1 MKIFKEITGLSL
13 ATLLAV
19 GLAACGS
26 SAAKENDAQE
36 DQNVGDQ
43 VDYTIV
49 GTDPGSGLMQATE
62 KALEEYDL
70 SDWELVSGSGAS
82 MTAALKKA
90 YDKEEPI
97 VFTAWSPHWKF
108 IKYDLK
114 FLDDPNLL
122 YGDAEEIHTLAR
134 KGLKEDKPEAYT
146 ILERFHW
153 DTEDMGEIMVAI
165 EDGEDPEMAAQA
177 WVDDNKD
184 KVAEWTKNVPKV
196 KGDKIKLAYA
206 PWDSEIASHYMMKQ
220 VLESMGY
227 DVTISSVEPGPMFA
241 GVADGSADATMA
253 AWLPITHKNYIEK
266 YEGDLD
272 DLGVNMEGVRQGL
285 AVPTYMEDVNS
296 IEDLKD

>member
-1 MKIFKEITGLSL
+1 MKFLKRITGLSL

-26 SAAKENDAQE
+26 SAAKENDAQK
-36 DQNVGDQ
+36 DQTVGDQ

-49 GTDPGSGLMQATE
+49 GTDPGSGLMQVTE

-114 FLDDPNLL
+114 FLDDPKLL

-165 EDGEDPEMAAQA
+165 EDGEDPEIAAQA
-177 WVDDNKD
+177 WVDQNED
-184 KVAEWTKNVPKV
+184 KVAEWTKNVAKV
-196 KGDKIKLAYA
+196 DGDKIKLAYA
-206 PWDSEIASHYMMKQ
+206 PWDSEIASHFMMKQ
-220 VLESMGY
+220 VLEDIGY

-241 GVADGSADATMA
+241 GVADGSVDATMA
-253 AWLPITHKNYIEK
+253 AWLPITHKNYIDK
-266 YEGDLD
+266 YGEELK

-285 AVPTYMEDVNS
+285 AVPAYMEDVNS

>member
-26 SAAKENDAQE
+26 SAAKENDAQKG
-36 DQNVGDQ
+36 QTVGDQ

-177 WVDDNKD
+177 WVDDNKE
-184 KVAEWTKNVPKV
+184 KVAEWTKDVPKV

>member
-13 ATLLAV
+13 AALLAV

-26 SAAKENDAQE
+26 SAAKENDAQKG
-36 DQNVGDQ
+36 QTVGDQ

-82 MTAALKKA
+82 MTAALKRA

-177 WVDDNKD
+177 WVDDNKE
-184 KVAEWTKNVPKV
+184 KVAEWTKDVPKV

-220 VLESMGY
+220 VLEGMGY

-241 GVADGSADATMA
+241 GVADGSADATLA

>member
-1 MKIFKEITGLSL
+1 MFKEITGLSL

-36 DQNVGDQ
+36 GQTVGDQ

-82 MTAALKKA
+82 MTAALKRA

-146 ILERFHW
+146 ILERFYW

-177 WVDDNKD
+177 WVDDNKE
-184 KVAEWTKNVPKV
+184 KVAEWTKDVPKV

-220 VLESMGY
+220 VLEGMGY

-241 GVADGSADATMA
+241 GVADGSADATLA

>member
-26 SAAKENDAQE
+26 SAAKENDAQKG
-36 DQNVGDQ
+36 QTVGDQ

-82 MTAALKKA
+82 MTAALKRA

-177 WVDDNKD
+177 WVDDNKE
-184 KVAEWTKNVPKV
+184 KVAEWTKDVPKV

-206 PWDSEIASHYMMKQ
+206 PWDSEIASHYMMRQ
-220 VLESMGY
+220 VLEGMGY

-241 GVADGSADATMA
+241 GVADGSADATLA

>member
-1 MKIFKEITGLSL
+1 MFKEITGLSL

-26 SAAKENDAQE
+26 SAAKENDAQKG
-36 DQNVGDQ
+36 QTVGDQ

-82 MTAALKKA
+82 MTAALKRA

-177 WVDDNKD
+177 WVDDNKE
-184 KVAEWTKNVPKV
+184 KVAEWTKDVPKV

-206 PWDSEIASHYMMKQ
+206 PWDSEIASHYMMRQ
-220 VLESMGY
+220 VLEGMGY

-241 GVADGSADATMA
+241 GVADGSADATLA

>member
-36 DQNVGDQ
+36 GQTVGDQ

-82 MTAALKKA
+82 MTAALKRA

-177 WVDDNKD
+177 WVDDNKE
-184 KVAEWTKNVPKV
+184 KVAEWTKDVPKV

-220 VLESMGY
+220 VLEGMGY

-241 GVADGSADATMA
+241 GVADGSADATLA